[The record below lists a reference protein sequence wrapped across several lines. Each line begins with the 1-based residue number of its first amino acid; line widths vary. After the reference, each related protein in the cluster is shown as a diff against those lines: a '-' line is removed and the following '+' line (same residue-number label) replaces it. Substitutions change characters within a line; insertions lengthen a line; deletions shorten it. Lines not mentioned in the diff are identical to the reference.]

1 MTKEPFFAIITK
13 REVEQMSQIIAWIVV
28 LLIVVFIY
36 KVGSFLW
43 RTLGILLLLFLL
55 WVYREEI
62 MTQLNQWTQNFRWGD
77 LSTLGNQLLQWL
89 KDIGSSIQRWISN
102 LSF

>member
-1 MTKEPFFAIITK
+1 
-13 REVEQMSQIIAWIVV
+13 MSQIIAWIVV

-62 MTQLNQWTQNFRWGD
+62 MTQLNQWTQNFR
-77 LSTLGNQLLQWL
+77 
-89 KDIGSSIQRWISN
+89 
-102 LSF
+102 

>member
-1 MTKEPFFAIITK
+1 MIDFCDNTSKG
-13 REVEQMSQIIAWIVV
+13 VEQLSQIIAWIVV

-55 WVYREEI
+55 WVYRVEI
-62 MTQLNQWTQNFRWGD
+62 MAQLNEWTQNFRWGD
-77 LSTLGNQLLQWL
+77 LSTLGNQFVQWL
-89 KDIGSSIQRWISN
+89 KDIVASIQQWISN
-102 LSF
+102 L

>member
-1 MTKEPFFAIITK
+1 
-13 REVEQMSQIIAWIVV
+13 MSQIIAWIVV

-55 WVYREEI
+55 WVYRVEI
-62 MTQLNQWTQNFRWGD
+62 MIQLNQWTQNFRWGD
-77 LSTLGNQLLQWL
+77 LSTWGNQLVQWL
-89 KDIGSSIQRWISN
+89 KDMASSIQQWINN
-102 LSF
+102 L